1 MYSLFVFR
9 LNAKRS
15 AFILLFMQILKS
27 LTCFL
32 FLIMLA
38 SCATVK
44 QTQTQQPAQ
53 TEAVNVPVENR
64 VTSLSNIQNWDLDA
78 LIAIRN
84 NAKNDSGTANM
95 KWQQSRSNYNIQ
107 LFGPL
112 GSNSVK
118 LSGRPGK
125 VSMETS
131 DGKRSS
137 AASPEILL
145 AAKTGWRIPVS
156 NLYYWIRGL
165 PVPTLGG
172 SKIYDN
178 ANHLTQLVQQGW
190 TIRFQ
195 NYTSVNQVDLPTKI
209 FLANPELNVKII
221 VNHWQI

>member
-1 MYSLFVFR
+1 
-9 LNAKRS
+9 
-15 AFILLFMQILKS
+15 
-27 LTCFL
+27 
-32 FLIMLA
+32 MLA

-44 QTQTQQPAQ
+44 QVQPQASP
-53 TEAVNVPVENR
+53 ENPSVPVENR
-64 VTSLSNIQNWDLDA
+64 VTSLSNIQQWDLDA

-95 KWQQSRSNYNIQ
+95 KWQQSRNNYNIQ

-118 LSGRPGK
+118 LSGHPGK

-131 DGKRSS
+131 DGKKSS
-137 AASPEILL
+137 AQSPEMLL
-145 AAKTGWRIPVS
+145 AAKTGWKIPVS

-165 PVPTLGG
+165 PVPDA
-172 SKIYDN
+172 SAKKNYDN
-178 ANHLTQLVQQGW
+178 ANRLSQLVQAGW

-195 NYTSVNQVDLPTKI
+195 NYTAVNQVELPTKI